1 VTAHTIERVTPL
13 TREQRTLAIGLVM
26 GVTLVAFEMTAV
38 ITALPTISDELGGES
53 LYGVALAA
61 YTLADVV
68 ALVAAGELADRRGPT
83 LPYTLSLCTFVV
95 GLLVAA
101 SAPTMGVI
109 VLGRALQGAGT
120 GGLAPIAYILVKRAF
135 PEDRQGSMFAFLSA
149 GWVLPSLVAPAFGGL
164 ITDQASWRWV
174 FLCIVPFAV
183 VVALLATRPMRA
195 YGPVTADHAPTRVP
209 TAALAAIGIGA
220 VTYGA
225 QDDRLA
231 VAVVLGVAGAVV
243 ALPALRRLL
252 PAGTMTAAVGLSA
265 VIACRTLA
273 TASFLGVDSFV
284 PLAAHEIHGTTA
296 LLQGFLIVGGAI
308 SWTAGQLWRS
318 RHPGRS
324 TAAATRNGFLL
335 LSLGALI
342 TWPIVFEGWP
352 LWATFLTWCVGGLGM
367 GLLFNPTSLAAMSY
381 ARTGQ
386 EGIVSSQTHLADS
399 LGFSVMGGYGG
410 ALVAAA
416 DRGSWSMTS
425 ALSVC
430 MLSAAAL
437 AALGA
442 VVAGRTRRAQ
452 SAQQAD
458 EIAVR

>member
-1 VTAHTIERVTPL
+1 L

-83 LPYTLSLCTFVV
+83 LPYVLSLCTFVV

-120 GGLAPIAYILVKRAF
+120 GGLAPIAYILVTRAF
-135 PEDRQGSMFAFLSA
+135 PQDRQGSIYAFLSA
-149 GWVLPSLVAPAFGGL
+149 GWVLPSLVAPTFGGL
-164 ITDQASWRWV
+164 ITDHASWRWV

-183 VVALLATRPMRA
+183 AVALLATRPMRA
-195 YGPVTADHAPTRVP
+195 YGPLPADHASTRVP
-209 TAALAAIGIGA
+209 TAALAAIGVGA
-220 VTYGA
+220 LTYGA
-225 QDDRLA
+225 QEDRWS
-231 VAVVLGVAGAVV
+231 VAVVLCGAGVLV
-243 ALPALRRLL
+243 ALPALRKLL

-265 VIACRTLA
+265 VIACRMLA
-273 TASFLGVDSFV
+273 TAAFLGVDSFV
-284 PLAAHEIHGTTA
+284 PLAAHEIHGASA

-308 SWTAGQLWRS
+308 SWTGGQLWRS
-318 RHPGRS
+318 RHPGAS
-324 TAAATRNGFLL
+324 TASATRTGFVLL
-335 LSLGALI
+335 AVGAFI
-342 TWPIVFEGWP
+342 TWPVVFEGWP

-381 ARTGQ
+381 ARRGH
-386 EGIVSSQTHLADS
+386 EGIVSSQTHLADA
-399 LGFSVMGGYGG
+399 LGFSLMGGFGG
-410 ALVAAA
+410 ALVATA

-430 MLSAAAL
+430 MLSAVAV

-442 VVAGRTRRAQ
+442 IVAGRARRAAAG
-452 SAQQAD
+452 AQQAP
-458 EIAVR
+458 EIALR